1 MSNKPRGFTLLE
13 LLIVIAIIGI
23 LATAIT
29 PSVLNKIQE
38 AKQKGTMRDIKTIAD
53 ACIAYIVDNDEA
65 PAAGSQEGPLIAG
78 NDFIKAITQKHLT
91 TCPVNDRWGNP
102 FVIYSG
108 TSVAS
113 YGGFTSSMA
122 GLGDFLIISYGRYGV
137 PDGFTFD
144 PNNREAG
151 MYKIED
157 QSDFEKDLV
166 NWNGSW
172 IRAPSTSG

>member
-38 AKQKGTMRDIKTIAD
+38 AKQKGTMRDIQTIAE
-53 ACIAYIVDNDEA
+53 ACIAYIAENDEA
-65 PAAGSQEGPLIAG
+65 PAVNVQEGPLTAG

-108 TSVAS
+108 TSVARYS
-113 YGGFTSSMA
+113 GFTSSLA
-122 GLGDFLIISYGRYGV
+122 SLGDFLIISYGRHGA
-137 PDGFTFD
+137 PEDFSFE

-151 MYKIED
+151 MYKVED
-157 QSDFEKDLV
+157 QSDYEKDLV
-166 NWNGSW
+166 NWNGNW
-172 IRAPSTSG
+172 IRAPI